1 MQILKS
7 FFKALGCGIKFI
19 NTYFKTFV
27 LLLIVIWILMP
38 SANSSSNLANLER
51 IDLKGEIFDSSAVLE
66 KIINA
71 KNDSNIKGVLFVID
85 SPGGAFAPSMELA
98 LAIKDLK
105 IKKPVLVYA
114 SGTMASGSYLAGVGA
129 NKILAN
135 PASFIGS
142 IGVIMQGA
150 DLSGLANKLG
160 IKEQTIQAGEFKS
173 AGTFARAWN
182 ENERNFL
189 QGLIDQSYDLFT
201 GFVAKERA
209 LDLNKK
215 DQWANARVFL
225 AAKAKEL
232 GLIDELSNYEN
243 AKKELEKLANVS
255 NPVWKEEDKIDKF
268 LNRLEG
274 QTSSLISKSL
284 IEIAYKTNS
293 SFINA
298 RIKYINIFI

>member
-1 MQILKS
+1 MQNLKS
-7 FFKALGCGIKFI
+7 FFRALGCGIKFI

-27 LLLIVIWILMP
+27 LLLIIIWILIP
-38 SANSSSNLANLER
+38 SANSNSHLANLER

-71 KNDSNIKGVLFVID
+71 KNDNNIKGVLFVID

-105 IKKPVLVYA
+105 SKKPVLVYA

-129 NKILAN
+129 SKILAN

-160 IKEQTIQAGEFKS
+160 IKEQSIQAGEFKS
-173 AGTFARAWN
+173 AGTFTRAWN

-189 QGLIDQSYDLFT
+189 QDLINQSYDLFT
-201 GFVAKERA
+201 DFVAKERS

-225 AAKAKEL
+225 AARAKDL
-232 GLIDELSNYEN
+232 GLIDELSDYEN

-255 NPVWKEEDKIDKF
+255 NPVWKEEDKFDKF

-274 QTSSLISKSL
+274 QATSLISKSL
-284 IEIAYKTNS
+284 IEIAYKTHSNFMS
-293 SFINA
+293 A
-298 RIKYINIFI
+298 R

>member
-1 MQILKS
+1 MQNLKS
-7 FFKALGCGIKFI
+7 FFKVLGYGIKFI

-38 SANSSSNLANLER
+38 SVNSSSNLANLER

-71 KNDSNIKGVLFVID
+71 KNDNSIKGVLFVID

-105 IKKPVLVYA
+105 NKKPVLVYA

-173 AGTFARAWN
+173 AGTFARAWS
-182 ENERNFL
+182 EDERNFL

-201 GFVAKERA
+201 GFVAKERT

-215 DQWANARVFL
+215 NQWANARVFL

-232 GLIDELSNYEN
+232 GLIDGLSNYEN

-255 NPVWKEEDKIDKF
+255 NPVWKEEDKFDKF

-274 QTSSLISKSL
+274 QASSLISKSL
-284 IEIAYKTNS
+284 IEIVYKTNS
-293 SFINA
+293 SFIST
-298 RIKYINIFI
+298 R

>member
-27 LLLIVIWILMP
+27 LLLIVIWILIP

-189 QGLIDQSYDLFT
+189 QSLIDQSYDLFT

-232 GLIDELSNYEN
+232 GLIDELGNYEN

-298 RIKYINIFI
+298 R

>member
-201 GFVAKERA
+201 GFVVKERA

-232 GLIDELSNYEN
+232 GLIDELGNYEN

-298 RIKYINIFI
+298 R

>member
-71 KNDSNIKGVLFVID
+71 KNDNNIKGVLFVID

-182 ENERNFL
+182 ENEKNFL

-298 RIKYINIFI
+298 R

>member
-27 LLLIVIWILMP
+27 LLLIVIWILMS

-142 IGVIMQGA
+142 IGMIMQGA

-274 QTSSLISKSL
+274 QASNLISKSL

-298 RIKYINIFI
+298 R

>member
-71 KNDSNIKGVLFVID
+71 KNDSNIKGVLFVVD

-98 LAIKDLK
+98 LTIKDLK

-298 RIKYINIFI
+298 R

>member
-71 KNDSNIKGVLFVID
+71 KNDSNIKGVLFVVD

-268 LNRLEG
+268 LNRLEE

-298 RIKYINIFI
+298 R

>member
-27 LLLIVIWILMP
+27 LLLIVIWILIP

-243 AKKELEKLANVS
+243 TKKELEKLANVS

-298 RIKYINIFI
+298 R

>member
-268 LNRLEG
+268 FNRLEG

-298 RIKYINIFI
+298 R

>member
-27 LLLIVIWILMP
+27 LLLIVIWILIP

-105 IKKPVLVYA
+105 IKKPVFVYA

-232 GLIDELSNYEN
+232 GLIDELGNYEN

-298 RIKYINIFI
+298 R

>member
-51 IDLKGEIFDSSAVLE
+51 IDLKGEIFDSSVVLE

-232 GLIDELSNYEN
+232 GLIDGLSNYEN

-274 QTSSLISKSL
+274 QASSLISKSL

-298 RIKYINIFI
+298 R

>member
-27 LLLIVIWILMP
+27 LLLIVIWILIP

-105 IKKPVLVYA
+105 IKKPVLVYT

-298 RIKYINIFI
+298 R

>member
-293 SFINA
+293 SF
-298 RIKYINIFI
+298 

>member
-142 IGVIMQGA
+142 IGVIIQGA

-201 GFVAKERA
+201 GFVVKERA

-298 RIKYINIFI
+298 R

>member
-201 GFVAKERA
+201 GFVVKERA

-298 RIKYINIFI
+298 

>member
-27 LLLIVIWILMP
+27 LLLIVIWILIP

-284 IEIAYKTNS
+284 MEIAYKTNS

-298 RIKYINIFI
+298 R

>member
-38 SANSSSNLANLER
+38 SVNSSSNLANLER

-298 RIKYINIFI
+298 R

>member
-1 MQILKS
+1 MQNLKS
-7 FFKALGCGIKFI
+7 FFRALGCGIKFI

-27 LLLIVIWILMP
+27 LLLIIIWILIP
-38 SANSSSNLANLER
+38 SANSNSHLANLER

-71 KNDSNIKGVLFVID
+71 KNDNNIKGVLFVID

-105 IKKPVLVYA
+105 SKKPVLVYA

-129 NKILAN
+129 SKILAN

-160 IKEQTIQAGEFKS
+160 IKEQSIQAGEFKS
-173 AGTFARAWN
+173 AGTFTRAWN

-189 QGLIDQSYDLFT
+189 QDLINQSYDLFT
-201 GFVAKERA
+201 DFVAKERS

-225 AAKAKEL
+225 AARAKDL
-232 GLIDELSNYEN
+232 GLIDELSDYEN

-255 NPVWKEEDKIDKF
+255 NPVWKEEDKFDKF

-274 QTSSLISKSL
+274 QATSLISKSL
-284 IEIAYKTNS
+284 IEIAYKTHSN
-293 SFINA
+293 FMGA
-298 RIKYINIFI
+298 R

>member
-27 LLLIVIWILMP
+27 LLLIVIWILIP

-105 IKKPVLVYA
+105 IKKPVLVYV

-298 RIKYINIFI
+298 R

>member
-98 LAIKDLK
+98 LAIEDLK
-105 IKKPVLVYA
+105 IEKPVLVYA

-274 QTSSLISKSL
+274 QASSLISKSL

-298 RIKYINIFI
+298 R

>member
-27 LLLIVIWILMP
+27 LLLIVIWILIP

-135 PASFIGS
+135 PASFVGS

-232 GLIDELSNYEN
+232 GLIDELGNYEN

-298 RIKYINIFI
+298 R

>member
-1 MQILKS
+1 MQILKL

-71 KNDSNIKGVLFVID
+71 KNDSNIKGVLFVVD

-255 NPVWKEEDKIDKF
+255 NPVWKEENKIDKF

-274 QTSSLISKSL
+274 QASNLISKSL
-284 IEIAYKTNS
+284 IEIAYKANS

-298 RIKYINIFI
+298 R

>member
-71 KNDSNIKGVLFVID
+71 KNDSNIKGVLFIID

-298 RIKYINIFI
+298 R

>member
-27 LLLIVIWILMP
+27 LLLIVIWILIP

-98 LAIKDLK
+98 LVIKDLK

-298 RIKYINIFI
+298 R

>member
-27 LLLIVIWILMP
+27 LLLIVIWILIP

-160 IKEQTIQAGEFKS
+160 IKEQTIQAGEIKS

-298 RIKYINIFI
+298 R

>member
-1 MQILKS
+1 MQILKL

-27 LLLIVIWILMP
+27 LLLIVIWILIP

-298 RIKYINIFI
+298 R

>member
-27 LLLIVIWILMP
+27 LLLIIIWILMP

-98 LAIKDLK
+98 LAIEDLK
-105 IKKPVLVYA
+105 IEKPVLVYA

-274 QTSSLISKSL
+274 QASSLISKSL

-293 SFINA
+293 SFINV
-298 RIKYINIFI
+298 R

>member
-1 MQILKS
+1 MQVLKS

-201 GFVAKERA
+201 GFVVKERA

-298 RIKYINIFI
+298 R

>member
-51 IDLKGEIFDSSAVLE
+51 IDLKGEIFDSSEVLE

-255 NPVWKEEDKIDKF
+255 NPIWKEEDKIDKF

-274 QTSSLISKSL
+274 QASSLISKSL

-293 SFINA
+293 S
-298 RIKYINIFI
+298 

>member
-27 LLLIVIWILMP
+27 LLLIVIWILIP

-173 AGTFARAWN
+173 AGTFTRAWN

-298 RIKYINIFI
+298 R

>member
-255 NPVWKEEDKIDKF
+255 NPIWKEEDKIDKF

-274 QTSSLISKSL
+274 QASSLISKSL

-293 SFINA
+293 SFIN
-298 RIKYINIFI
+298 

>member
-1 MQILKS
+1 MRYKIYQYL
-7 FFKALGCGIKFI
+7 
-19 NTYFKTFV
+19 FKTFV

-71 KNDSNIKGVLFVID
+71 KNDSNIKGVLFVVD

-298 RIKYINIFI
+298 R

>member
-27 LLLIVIWILMP
+27 LLLIVIWILIP

-215 DQWANARVFL
+215 YQWANARVFL

-298 RIKYINIFI
+298 R

>member
-27 LLLIVIWILMP
+27 LLLIVIWILIP

-142 IGVIMQGA
+142 IGVIIQGA

-268 LNRLEG
+268 LNHLEG

-298 RIKYINIFI
+298 R

>member
-27 LLLIVIWILMP
+27 LLLIVIWILIP
-38 SANSSSNLANLER
+38 SANSSSNLSNLER

-298 RIKYINIFI
+298 R

>member
-7 FFKALGCGIKFI
+7 FFKALVCGIKFI

-255 NPVWKEEDKIDKF
+255 NPIWKEEDKIDKF

-274 QTSSLISKSL
+274 QASSLISKSL

-298 RIKYINIFI
+298 R

>member
-160 IKEQTIQAGEFKS
+160 IKEQAIQAGEFKS

-298 RIKYINIFI
+298 R